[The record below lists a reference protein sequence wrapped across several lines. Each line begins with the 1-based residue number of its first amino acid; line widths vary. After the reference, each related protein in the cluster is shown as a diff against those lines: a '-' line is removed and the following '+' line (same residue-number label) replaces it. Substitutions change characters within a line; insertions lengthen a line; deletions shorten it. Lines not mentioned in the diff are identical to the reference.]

1 MIYQQKGVALILALL
16 VVALATTAS
25 VALMSDQQLSL
36 RRGSNLLARDQA
48 TQYALGAE
56 AWAQIWLKR
65 DAQNNQI
72 DHENEDWATQIPP
85 LPVEGGVI
93 IAQLF
98 DLQGRFNLNNL
109 LNNQGQRDPAQL
121 NRLQNLFAAIDV
133 PVTTAESVADWL
145 DTDLNTAGTGGAED
159 DFYLNL
165 EHAYRSA
172 NQAMQSATEFRLLR
186 EVTPEIIEKL
196 QLEEQPPEDPRLMI
210 TALPGFTNIN
220 VNTAPTAVFQSLG
233 LNKSDAEAIVTQRE
247 GDPNQPNSSQPFNSI
262 NDFTSIPSVQQAN
275 IQASGLGVS
284 SQFFLATI
292 QVNIARSRAILY
304 SIIYRDNDGKTQV
317 ISRSYGTL

>member
-1 MIYQQKGVALILALL
+1 MMHQQKGVALILALL

-36 RRGSNLLARDQA
+36 RRGGNLLARDQA
-48 TQYALGAE
+48 AQYALGAE
-56 AWAQIWLKR
+56 AWAKIWLER
-65 DAQNNQI
+65 DAKDNKI
-72 DHENEDWATQIPP
+72 DHENEDWATDIPP

-109 LNNQGQRDPAQL
+109 LDSKGKVDPVQL
-121 NRLQNLFAAIDV
+121 DRLKNLLAGLDI

-145 DTDLNTAGTGGAED
+145 DTDLNASGVGGAED

-165 EHAYRSA
+165 EHAYRTA
-172 NQAMQSATEFRLLR
+172 NQAMHSATEFRLLR
-186 EVTPEIIEKL
+186 EVTPEIMEKL
-196 QLEEQPPEDPRLMI
+196 KQEEQPPEDPRLMV

-220 VNTAPTAVFQSLG
+220 VNTAPAAVFQSLG
-233 LNKSDAEAIVTQRE
+233 LNKSDAEAIVALRD
-247 GDPNQPNSSQPFNSI
+247 GDPDKPGSNKPFDDI
-262 NDFTSIPSVQQAN
+262 TDFTSIPSVKKAD
-275 IQASGLGVS
+275 IKGTTLGVS

-304 SIIYRDNDGKTQV
+304 SIIYRDNDGKTNV

>member
-1 MIYQQKGVALILALL
+1 MMKQEKGVALILALL
-16 VVALATTAS
+16 VVALATTAA
-25 VALMSDQQLSL
+25 VALTVDQQLAL
-36 RRGSNLLARDQA
+36 RRGGNLLARDQA

-65 DAQNNQI
+65 DAQNNKI
-72 DHENEDWATQIPP
+72 DHKNEDWATQIPP

-93 IAQLF
+93 VAQLF

-109 LNNQGQRDPAQL
+109 LNNQEKADPAQL
-121 NRLQNLFAAIDV
+121 DRLKNLFAALDI
-133 PVTTAESVADWL
+133 PVTTADSVADWL
-145 DTDLNTAGTGGAED
+145 DKDLNATGSGGAED

-172 NQAMQSATEFRLLR
+172 NQPMQSTTEFRLLR

-196 QLEEQPPEDPRLMI
+196 RLEDQLPEDPRLMI
-210 TALPGFTNIN
+210 TALPGFTSIN
-220 VNTAPTAVFQSLG
+220 VNTAPAAVLQSLG
-233 LNKSDAEAIVTQRE
+233 LKKSDAEAIVAQRD
-247 GDPNQPNSSQPFNSI
+247 GDPDKSSSGQPFDNI

-275 IQASGLGVS
+275 IQANGLGVS

-292 QVNIARSRAILY
+292 QVKIARSRAVLY

-317 ISRSYGTL
+317 ISRSNGTL